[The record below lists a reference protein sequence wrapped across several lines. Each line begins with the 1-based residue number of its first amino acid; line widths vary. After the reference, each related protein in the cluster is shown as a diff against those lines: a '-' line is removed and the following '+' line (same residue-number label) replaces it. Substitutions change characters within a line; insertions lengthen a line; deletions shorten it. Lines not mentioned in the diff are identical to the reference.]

1 MSNLSK
7 KKIETSLEK
16 IINATGTVIHT
27 NFGRSILSRE
37 AIRNVELVCSNYVN
51 LEYDVESGQRGH
63 RDKLTEGLIK
73 ELTGCEASIVVNNNA
88 SSVLLCLN
96 TLAKGKEV
104 IVSRGELVEI
114 GGSFRIPDVMQSS
127 GAILREVGTT
137 NRTYTKDY
145 RSAINDNT
153 ALMLKVH
160 TSNYRIEGSV
170 TSPDIKE
177 IASLGKEKNVPVM
190 EDLGSGA
197 LIDLT
202 RYGLP
207 PEPIVRDSV
216 QAGVDIVTFSGDKLL
231 GGPQAGIIV
240 GKKEFID
247 IIRSN
252 PLMRCVRVGKM
263 TIAALDATLRMY
275 LNGTE
280 RNIPSIA
287 YLTRP
292 IGDILRIAEV
302 ISAKLGMILN
312 GIAKA
317 SVEEDSSQVGS
328 GSLPVESIKSWY
340 VVLQPINISVEELAR
355 LFRSGS
361 VPVIGRIRDDKFI
374 MDMRTIYGADIRY
387 ILETAETIKTQ
398 KEP

>member
-7 KKIETSLEK
+7 KKIESSLKK

-37 AIRNVELVCSNYVN
+37 AVRNVELACTNYVN
-51 LEYDVESGQRGH
+51 LEYDIESGQRGH
-63 RDKLTEGLIK
+63 RDRLTEGLIK
-73 ELTGCEASIVVNNNA
+73 ELTGCEASVVVNNNA
-88 SSVLLCLN
+88 AAVLLCLN

-114 GGSFRIPDVMQSS
+114 GGSFRIPDVMKSS
-127 GAILREVGTT
+127 SAILREVGTT
-137 NRTYTKDY
+137 NRTYIKDY
-145 RSAINDNT
+145 RNAINDNT
-153 ALMLKVH
+153 ALLMRIH
-160 TSNYRIEGSV
+160 TSNYRIEGSIA
-170 TSPDIKE
+170 SPDIKE
-177 IASLGKEKNVPVM
+177 IVSLGNEKNIPVI

-197 LIDLT
+197 IVDMSK
-202 RYGLP
+202 YGLP
-207 PEPIVRDSV
+207 AEPTVKDSIKS
-216 QAGVDIVTFSGDKLL
+216 GVDVVMFSGDKLL

-240 GKKEFID
+240 GKQEFINS
-247 IIRSN
+247 IRNN

-263 TIAALDATLRMY
+263 TISALEATLRMY
-275 LNGTE
+275 LNGME
-280 RNIPSIA
+280 KNIPSIA

-292 IGDILRIAEV
+292 IGEILKIAEL
-302 ISAKLGMILN
+302 ISAKLETILD

-317 SVEEDSSQVGS
+317 SVEEGSSQVGS

-340 VVLQPINISVEELAR
+340 VVLQPINTSVDDLAR
-355 LFRSGS
+355 LFRSGEVS
-361 VPVIGRIRDDKFI
+361 VIGRIRDDKFI

-398 KEP
+398 KES